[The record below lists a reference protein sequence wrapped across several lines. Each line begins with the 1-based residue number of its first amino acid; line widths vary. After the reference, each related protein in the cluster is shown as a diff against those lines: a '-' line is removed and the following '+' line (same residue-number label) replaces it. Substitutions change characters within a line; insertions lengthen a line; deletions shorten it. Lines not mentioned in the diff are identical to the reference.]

1 MLIVPIEQAE
11 PGMKLAITVTHPDNP
26 AQELLRRNFIVD
38 NAVLDRMRAIGVTSL
53 FVDYPG
59 LEDLD
64 RHLAPYLSP
73 ERQVLYQQV
82 KTSLA
87 DFQRSASPTADF
99 TDYYTATRDFISA
112 LLQNGRN
119 PIFLDEMS
127 VSLGADGVRHSMAVA
142 HLALVMGI
150 RLERYLIDQ
159 RSRLSAATAREVIN
173 LGVAATLH
181 DVGKTRLPESLRQ
194 ICGLTPPAD
203 KAQRAEWESHPRL
216 SYEMVHDHIE
226 VTAAAAV
233 LNHHQHFDGS
243 GFPPRELNDGQ
254 RVIQEGQRIH
264 IYARILLAADLYD
277 HLTRADDGKTRRTN
291 IEILHLMRT
300 RFGAWLDPEIVS
312 ILPAVIP
319 PFPPGTRVTL
329 SDGRLAIVTTP
340 NADNP
345 YRPIVKTLDA
355 DARTLTDQAISLA
368 RTPELSI
375 TRVGSLEI
383 DNQTPKPLAA

>member
-1 MLIVPIEQAE
+1 VLIVPIEQAE

-26 AQELLRRNFIVD
+26 AQELLRRNFVID
-38 NAVLDRMRAIGVTSL
+38 RAVLDRMSAIGVTCL

-64 RHLAPYLSP
+64 RHLAPHLSP
-73 ERQVLYQQV
+73 ERQVLYQKV
-82 KTSLA
+82 KTSLT
-87 DFQRSASPTADF
+87 DFQRSAAPTATF
-99 TDYYTATRDFISA
+99 TDYYEATRDFISA
-112 LLQNGRN
+112 LLTNGRN

-127 VSLGADGVRHSMAVA
+127 ISLGADGVRHSMAVA

-159 RSRLSAATAREVIN
+159 RSRLSTSQAREVVN

-194 ICGLTPPAD
+194 FSGLTPPTG
-203 KAQRAEWESHPRL
+203 KAERAEWEAHPRVG
-216 SYEMVHDHIE
+216 YEMLHNHIE

-233 LNHHQHFDGS
+233 LHHHQHFDGS
-243 GFPPRELNDGQ
+243 GFPPRDLNDGT
-254 RVIQEGQRIH
+254 RVIHEGQRIH

-277 HLTRADDGKTRRTN
+277 RLTRADDGKTRRTN
-291 IEILHLMRT
+291 LEILHLMRT
-300 RFGAWLDPEIVS
+300 RYAAWLDPEIVS

-329 SDGRLAIVTTP
+329 SDGRHAIVSAP

-345 YRPIVKTLDA
+345 YRPIVKILAA
-355 DARTLTDQAISLA
+355 DARTLTDQAIPLA
-368 RTPELSI
+368 RTPDLSVVK
-375 TRVGSLEI
+375 VGTLDI
-383 DNQTPKPLAA
+383 DHKQLAA